1 MNKTLIKTEGTSEQ
15 KRAIHI
21 LKNQLVQIRSIDKI
35 LNHLLYKINKKQF
48 DIDQILEWIYE
59 VKEGNKS
66 RRHQIVETLDGNTE
80 TGGDIYEEAREE
92 VEYGNKTRNQ
102 I

>member
-1 MNKTLIKTEGTSEQ
+1 MSKTLIKTEGTPEQ
-15 KRAIHI
+15 KKAIHI

-48 DIDQILEWIYE
+48 DVDQILEWIYE
-59 VKEGNKS
+59 IKEGNKS

-80 TGGDIYEEAREE
+80 TGGDIYEESREE
-92 VEYGNKTRNQ
+92 VEYGNKTRS
-102 I
+102 

>member
-1 MNKTLIKTEGTSEQ
+1 MSKTLIKLKVLRQ

-35 LNHLLYKINKKQF
+35 LNHLLYKIIKNNLISIKYLSGYMRLKKE
-48 DIDQILEWIYE
+48 I
-59 VKEGNKS
+59 KS

>member
-1 MNKTLIKTEGTSEQ
+1 MSKTLIKTEGTPEQ

-48 DIDQILEWIYE
+48 DVDQILEWIYE

-80 TGGDIYEEAREE
+80 TGGDIYEESREE
-92 VEYGNKTRNQ
+92 VEYGNKTRS
-102 I
+102 

>member
-1 MNKTLIKTEGTSEQ
+1 MSKTLIKTEGTPEQ
-15 KRAIHI
+15 KKAIHI

-48 DIDQILEWIYE
+48 DVDQILEWIYE

-80 TGGDIYEEAREE
+80 TGGDIYEESREE
-92 VEYGNKTRNQ
+92 VEYGNKTRS
-102 I
+102 

>member
-1 MNKTLIKTEGTSEQ
+1 MSKTLIKTEGTPEQ

-35 LNHLLYKINKKQF
+35 LNHLLYKINSKQF
-48 DIDQILEWIYE
+48 DVEQILEWIYG

-80 TGGDIYEEAREE
+80 TGGDVYEEAREE
-92 VEYGNKTRNQ
+92 IDYGNKTTS
-102 I
+102 

>member
-1 MNKTLIKTEGTSEQ
+1 MSKTLIKTEGTPEQ
-15 KRAIHI
+15 KKAIHI

-80 TGGDIYEEAREE
+80 TGGDIYEESREE
-92 VEYGNKTRNQ
+92 VEYGNKTRS
-102 I
+102 

>member
-1 MNKTLIKTEGTSEQ
+1 MSKTLIKTEGTPEQ
-15 KRAIHI
+15 KKAIHI

-48 DIDQILEWIYE
+48 DVEQILEWIYE

-80 TGGDIYEEAREE
+80 TGGDIYEESREE
-92 VEYGNKTRNQ
+92 VEYGNKTRS
-102 I
+102 

>member
-1 MNKTLIKTEGTSEQ
+1 MSKTLIKTEGTPEQ

-48 DIDQILEWIYE
+48 DVDQILEWIYE
-59 VKEGNKS
+59 VKEGNK
-66 RRHQIVETLDGNTE
+66 RE
-80 TGGDIYEEAREE
+80 DIR
-92 VEYGNKTRNQ
+92 
-102 I
+102 